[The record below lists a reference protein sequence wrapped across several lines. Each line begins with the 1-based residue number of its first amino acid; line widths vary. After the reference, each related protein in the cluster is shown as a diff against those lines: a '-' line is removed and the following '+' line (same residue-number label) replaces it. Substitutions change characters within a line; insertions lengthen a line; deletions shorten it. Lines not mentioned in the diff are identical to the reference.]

1 MVLKI
6 VQEINCCKL
15 IAIISAELIVHKHT
29 LALVSH
35 GHNLLV
41 RAWAL
46 LNDIRRSRSNWNNHN
61 YEIITVEIW
70 ARILISY
77 TSETNVN
84 YHTLYSAHVN
94 NALDNVA
101 IMYLRTGFSIHS
113 EIIRRETSLFLYVLF
128 HRVYWTPVS
137 YMTTP
142 ILEKPELQYYSLGVF
157 SKKNGVSIIIENNIF
172 QTFLEYTSIY
182 HVVTQNCTHKSIVL
196 RDK

>member
-15 IAIISAELIVHKHT
+15 IAIISAELIIVVHQHT
-29 LALVSH
+29 LWSH
-35 GHNLLV
+35 MVITFCLV

-46 LNDIRRSRSNWNNHN
+46 LSRSNWNNHN